1 MYLNRDIYLFLNYNL
16 KNKNI
21 IVFSTMDKIELL
33 QSVPL
38 FSSLNKISLKKI
50 SEKMVT
56 RSYSKGKMVVIEES
70 MGRTF
75 F

>member
-1 MYLNRDIYLFLNYNL
+1 
-16 KNKNI
+16 
-21 IVFSTMDKIELL
+21 MDKIELL

-38 FSSLNKISLKKI
+38 FSSLNIISLKKI

-56 RSYSKGKMVVIEES
+56 RSYTKGKMVVIEES

-75 F
+75 FLIKSGGVKVTRMSDDGREVILSML

>member
-1 MYLNRDIYLFLNYNL
+1 
-16 KNKNI
+16 
-21 IVFSTMDKIELL
+21 MDKIELL

-75 F
+75 FLIKSGVILVELSGPLGNNPSL